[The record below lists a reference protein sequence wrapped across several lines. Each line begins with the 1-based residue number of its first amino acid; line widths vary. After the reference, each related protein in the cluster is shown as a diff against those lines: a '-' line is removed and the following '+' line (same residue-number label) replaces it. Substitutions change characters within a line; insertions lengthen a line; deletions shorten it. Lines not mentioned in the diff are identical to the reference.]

1 MRVKLISGVVLVAVA
16 LALWRFMPGLA
27 GGPSTETPSLRGR
40 SPSHEPL
47 ASRTN
52 SGQPPASPT
61 AEPTLNERTLVG
73 TKWERE
79 GFGIEFGADGK
90 LLIGGRERARWRVEG
105 SRIRLYRETTGEE
118 HWLDIVGDRLLWEG
132 KEIGRVP

>member
-1 MRVKLISGVVLVAVA
+1 
-16 LALWRFMPGLA
+16 MPGLA

-40 SPSHEPL
+40 SPSHEPS
-47 ASRTN
+47 ASTPTN